1 MCRPRL
7 HACCGFIIVLLVRD
21 KEKEEL
27 SEQQNMATNHTTQN
41 KIVKESDAEYNYDT
55 YQHHEIRRIA
65 RWMAKHIACTT
76 QSVIS

>member
-1 MCRPRL
+1 VQATPSRL
-7 HACCGFIIVLLVRD
+7 LWFHRIACAGQGKGGIERTT
-21 KEKEEL
+21 
-27 SEQQNMATNHTTQN
+27 NMATNHTTQN